1 MAHGGNGPWQL
12 PYLRQLQPFEIVASL
27 LDSNDHKKAEP
38 QAQPGKTRILD
49 GNHPPGPLHYSLTAP
64 PSKVPS
70 NSLAST
76 SHNTTSPHKPKATTI
91 HLNVVYATLDYLPT
105 PDYATLYVTTG
116 TNLVRSQIPPCPG
129 SRLVWSHLARR
140 RLLPLPRRIRRF
152 CCDVLLLRRPFF
164 LSNPNS
170 PGFSPPSTDVM
181 GCESTS
187 CPGRRGYTHS
197 HGSNNSNT
205 GHTRHGSIE

>member
-1 MAHGGNGPWQL
+1 MLLSSFPLTVDLTLLFLPPLHSSFPRGPWRHGPWQL

-70 NSLAST
+70 NTLAST

-91 HLNVVYATLDYLPT
+91 HLNLVYATLHYLHQTT
-105 PDYATLYVTTG
+105 PCLCDHGYQSCQIADPSVPREPPG
-116 TNLVRSQIPPCPG
+116 LV
-129 SRLVWSHLARR
+129 
-140 RLLPLPRRIRRF
+140 
-152 CCDVLLLRRPFF
+152 
-164 LSNPNS
+164 
-170 PGFSPPSTDVM
+170 
-181 GCESTS
+181 
-187 CPGRRGYTHS
+187 
-197 HGSNNSNT
+197 
-205 GHTRHGSIE
+205 